1 MYVALIVCVPSPTI
15 PVVFKVAEP
24 ALREALP
31 RLVAPS
37 LNVTVPVGVLI
48 GVAVT
53 VAVNVTCC
61 PEVIEFGL
69 AVTEVLVA
77 ALFTVCV
84 KTADVLP
91 A

>member
-1 MYVALIVCVPSPTI
+1 MCIPVPTI
-15 PVVFKVAEP
+15 AVVFKVAVPE
-24 ALREALP
+24 LRVALP
-31 RLVAPS
+31 KLVAPS
-37 LNVTVPVGVLI
+37 LKLTVPVTVAA

-61 PEVIEFGL
+61 PEEIVEGL
-69 AVTEVLVA
+69 AVTLVLVG

-84 KTADVLP
+84 KAADVLP